1 MAVVE
6 PYHLELKRV
15 PEEEKA
21 SEKSLN
27 DDNDA
32 PERLSSLN
40 WSIAFVVNSEEPQES
55 ASVVSNSLDR

>member
-40 WSIAFVVNSEEPQES
+40 WSIAFVVNSEKPQES

>member
-1 MAVVE
+1 MAVEE
-6 PYHLELKRV
+6 PYHLEPKRV
-15 PEEEKA
+15 PEEKKA

-40 WSIAFVVNSEEPQES
+40 WSIAFVVNSEKPQES